1 MKGIEEEDIA
11 RGSIKK
17 MIKSSFLKSGMTGI
31 IRISAK
37 KAICLDKF
45 SVLSSIGRFTLRD
58 ENR

>member
-1 MKGIEEEDIA
+1 
-11 RGSIKK
+11 
-17 MIKSSFLKSGMTGI
+17 MIKSTFLKSGMTGI

-58 ENR
+58 ENRTIGFGEVEKLKPALKF

>member
-1 MKGIEEEDIA
+1 
-11 RGSIKK
+11 
-17 MIKSSFLKSGMTGI
+17 MIKSTFLKSGMTGI